1 MSLHDLFTQA
11 GRDRARRRWRLRL
24 ARRRLGL
31 PSLPRL
37 PGLPRRGPGCST
49 RATARR
55 RRRLAAIDRALARE
69 TPRLWSMFAM
79 FNELTAAEPVGA
91 EQLPLRTWP
100 RPRPA
105 QVAVFAT
112 VAALVAMCVVLSTTV
127 HGVMRPCLASAS
139 SRIGASSSASTSPV
153 ASSSAS
159 SSPAASSS
167 ASPVASSSASS
178 SASPFAAPA
187 ASSSPAP
194 FAPAAAGANG
204 GASGLAAY
212 VLVRGLSC
220 RAYAA
225 PNK

>member
-31 PSLPRL
+31 PSLPSLPRL
-37 PGLPRRGPGCST
+37 PGLPRRGPGCSA

-55 RRRLAAIDRALARE
+55 GRRLAAIDRALARE

-79 FNELTAAEPVGA
+79 FNELTAAEPVRA
-91 EQLPLRTWP
+91 EQLPPRTWP
-100 RPRPA
+100 RPRLA
-105 QVAVFAT
+105 QVAVLAT
-112 VAALVAMCVVLSTTV
+112 VAALVAMCVVLSVTV

-139 SRIGASSSASTSPV
+139 SRAG
-153 ASSSAS
+153 
-159 SSPAASSS
+159 ASSS
-167 ASPVASSSASS
+167 ASPVASSSSS
-178 SASPFAAPA
+178 APPSASPFAAPA
-187 ASSSPAP
+187 ASSSTAP
-194 FAPAAAGANG
+194 FASAAAGAAG

>member
-31 PSLPRL
+31 PSLPSLPRL
-37 PGLPRRGPGCST
+37 PGLPRRGPGCSA

-55 RRRLAAIDRALARE
+55 GRRLAAIDRALARE

-79 FNELTAAEPVGA
+79 FNELTAAEPVRA
-91 EQLPLRTWP
+91 EQLPPRTWP
-100 RPRPA
+100 RPRLA
-105 QVAVFAT
+105 QVAVLAT
-112 VAALVAMCVVLSTTV
+112 VAALVAMCVVLSVTV

-139 SRIGASSSASTSPV
+139 SRAGASSSVSPVASSSSSAPPAASSSVSPV

-159 SSPAASSS
+159 
-167 ASPVASSSASS
+167 PV
-178 SASPFAAPA
+178 AAPA
-187 ASSSPAP
+187 ASSSTAP
-194 FAPAAAGANG
+194 FASAAAGAAG